1 MRTLLQI
8 NTTLNRGS
16 TGRIAEQIGV
26 TAMTAGWN
34 SFIAHGARYRNPSR
48 LQAIQI
54 DSLWSEWVHCGW
66 RSLLLDR
73 HGLGSTLATKRLI
86 HRIEHEIRPDIIHLH
101 NTHGY
106 YLNYRVLFDY
116 LAKTDIPVVWT
127 LHDCWPFTGHCTH
140 FDLIG
145 CDRWKTGC
153 HDCPQRNAYPSS
165 LFVDRSEE
173 NYRLKRRLFTSLA
186 GRLTLVPVSE
196 WLGEIVRQSFIGNC
210 PVRVIRNGVDT
221 GLFKPSDTSE
231 IIARYALGS
240 KWIILGVASPWS
252 DRKGLPDFIG
262 LRSLLSQKDYAI
274 VLVGLSQAQISNL
287 PEGIIGIKQ
296 TQNVQELV
304 QWYSAAD
311 VFFNPTYEDNFP
323 TVNLEAISCGTP
335 VVTYRTGGSPEAV
348 TSITGS
354 VVEQGNLHEALASLI
369 THCSRNRGIMRMN
382 CRNYAEQHFDKD
394 FCFPKYMELYNEI
407 SSK

>member
-73 HGLGSTLATKRLI
+73 HGLGSTFATKRLI

-127 LHDCWPFTGHCTH
+127 LHDCWPFTGHCPY
-140 FDLIG
+140 FDLIK
-145 CDRWKTGC
+145 CERWKTGC
-153 HDCPQRNAYPSS
+153 YACPQLKAYPKSFFRDNS
-165 LFVDRSEE
+165 RKNWELKKALFAALKDR
-173 NYRLKRRLFTSLA
+173 LM
-186 GRLTLVPVSE
+186 LVPVSD
-196 WLGEIVRQSFIGNC
+196 WLANLLQQSFFAGMKFRTIH
-210 PVRVIRNGVDT
+210 NGVDIDT
-221 GLFKPSDTSE
+221 FRPRPINQVAEEYGLQSRY
-231 IIARYALGS
+231 II
-240 KWIILGVASPWS
+240 IGVASPWS
-252 DRKGLPDFIG
+252 ERKGLTDFIR
-262 LRSLLSQKDYAI
+262 LRTCLPLEQYAI
-274 VLVGLSQAQISNL
+274 ILVGLSPKQMLAL
-287 PEGIIGIKQ
+287 PAGITGIER
-296 TQNVQELV
+296 TQDVAELAGL
-304 QWYSAAD
+304 YGAAD
-311 VFFNPTYEDNFP
+311 VFVNPTYEDNYP
-323 TVNLEAISCGTP
+323 TVNLEAMACGTP
-335 VVTYRTGGSPEAV
+335 VITYRTGGSPEAV
-348 TSITGS
+348 SSTTGFVVDQGDIEQLAAAVRTITMAGKQAYS
-354 VVEQGNLHEALASLI
+354 AV
-369 THCSRNRGIMRMN
+369 
-382 CRNYAEQHFDKD
+382 CRKRAEEHFNKNM
-394 FCFPKYMELYNEI
+394 CFQEYLNLYNALI
-407 SSK
+407 AK